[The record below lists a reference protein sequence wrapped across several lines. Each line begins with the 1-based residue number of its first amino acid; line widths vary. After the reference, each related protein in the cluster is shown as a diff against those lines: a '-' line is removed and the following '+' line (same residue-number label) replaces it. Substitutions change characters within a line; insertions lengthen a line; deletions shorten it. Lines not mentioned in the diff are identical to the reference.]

1 MRVFKK
7 LLALVLI
14 INITCGMCPELA
26 QLAHG
31 AGTAAL
37 TVSGYENKKLT
48 ISWNTANVKSVQLK
62 YHKPAAGDTAQYVDV
77 AADPSG
83 ASQTM
88 SSVTIDGIEPDYIY
102 DITVDMYDSAG
113 GEPGVGGV
121 VGNLIASG
129 SVNCLPKIS
138 FNAGIVYQQ
147 PVENAG
153 GGSESGIMPALK
165 VSWNIPKV
173 YDGAAGYVPMDSVTS
188 FQMLNSGIEKFN
200 YKITVADSSN
210 RADVDVAWQ
219 SGTYVASVAGDG
231 TRTSEVKKD
240 GNSYY
245 FYLLGI
251 KEDGAALPT
260 TAQVGSNSY
269 GDPSNGDA
277 DKVLPE
283 DISDI
288 GDNAYV
294 LPHKDIRPGTVYYM
308 RLNTLPLNASGTYI
322 NCLSSGPLGNLA
334 TMGEL
339 SYVYTPIRFAL
350 TKDSL
355 DNVNVKIYRINKG
368 NLNMPQLYYEVQL
381 CSFPS
386 DQDSDWNQGAFKDKG
401 KVMDGTYFTGLYQY
415 TLIEGI
421 SPENTVYYRVVVKSN
436 GTGDRLESL
445 KTPYIIKNDMSR
457 PPIPR
462 NVSAV
467 AKADVVNKTSDVT
480 ISWDKPAQWDQI
492 KAVTDPDEDIVFH
505 FILNINQNDL
515 DSSVTYPLEAG
526 GEKYGNFNV
535 KYRLT
540 GYVSA
545 HAPDSV
551 LIDRG
556 DRLEFTMKGA
566 DLFKGI
572 RWVGPEE
579 DLNDPPEAD
588 VDGNLYPDF
597 LLTNKTYY
605 LQVYTTKGE
614 NQGYYDAKNT
624 LGYMSDRSVTT
635 SFTTIA
641 ATQKD
646 VPLPGNFKT
655 ASQPAEDTI
664 VLQFDKVNI
673 NWDDYSF
680 NHTVNDRVYYDLY
693 MSTRTD
699 PESFVRIGTTEYMN
713 TPSDDTISDIDF
725 QNADNAQLSYIR
737 AGISDFRAGVGG
749 YTDPVSGIYIEP
761 YEIFGDGLKSNT
773 TYYFKVKTRL
783 YVENPLYPLNPAV
796 STSILSVTTDR
807 DEMQDPD
814 DAADRPI
821 APADFDVAL
830 DAEGNLMLTGQS
842 VTFTWAK
849 REDAV
854 RYSLVC
860 TSKEVGRREDVSLLY
875 DSDGIYKSFIDYFGD
890 LDNDIDGDSRSFTLD
905 PALNLTENQSPKID
919 AYTFEYDGAT
929 EMYTLSINK
938 WLFPNKLYYFSLR
951 AEIWD
956 GAVNEKQSVW
966 ISVPVTTTQVEAPT
980 LLEPVNDAQL
990 GFWWKGE
997 LSRQAE
1003 EYKIYLR
1010 EDGDSEYTLLTRTQY
1025 TAIKDGDIFYGRIPK
1040 LDTDTLY
1047 DIKVCVG
1054 TGDTLVRQLSL
1065 KTRDAYHELEVRWRG
1080 IPLDDYT
1087 GFEIAIKTPEAGEYT
1102 ILEASDLELF
1112 QNVNLK
1118 NPGNNNSVPARQY
1131 AEKTVQ
1137 TLDTDYYMYYA
1148 RIKTV
1153 TVKYADGTVVKEP
1166 LKSNMKYYI
1175 KVRTVKNDPLNE
1187 SLPEEEQRPPA
1198 YSKYAGPVDS
1208 RTEFSQDDY
1217 DDDDD
1222 DLNKEATY
1230 LDRVSRLEEALYWR
1244 VEMSST
1250 KATKILLK
1258 GDRVSNVIEG
1268 SPDTPC
1274 VIDISTLKP
1283 TISVDVIYV
1292 PLVVANVLNAQNGS
1306 LVIKTVEAEY
1316 IINPGTFDV
1325 ENMAEIDV
1333 VEKKW
1338 GVKDVFLK
1346 LTVTRGDYPASTLP
1360 QGPALVSK
1368 VNDFE
1373 VQVLGSS
1380 KTDEALKKEFYDKM
1394 YNDKTGI
1401 VKQKRDM
1408 LSNPYFDNTGTKEK
1422 LNAFM
1427 DQLIKET
1434 ESELSDYISRTVEG
1448 TNGSGGMIL
1457 AKEYMTSFG
1466 SAMRVKLA
1474 YAAKKGINTPYVNY
1488 DGVDKWQKLTKNISR
1503 PASNALVLSA
1513 ERTGKY
1519 GVFAVITAA
1528 SDLPVNYWAKE
1539 SIDKFLSKYD
1549 LRDVFTGIDKS
1560 FNPEMNVSVEE
1571 MVLLYE
1577 KVMAKTEAN
1586 AGSDIKQK
1594 VSKMGL
1600 NGIVSTAGLK
1610 KDITRQEASAIFIK
1624 VYCSGKGLNSQSL
1637 RPSKNIFISDEDD
1650 IGSKYYSSAMM
1661 TIDLKVMSTDETGSF
1676 KPKSSITRAQVID
1689 SMVKVMGL

>member
-1 MRVFKK
+1 MRIFKK

-14 INITCGMCPELA
+14 INITYGMCPNLA

-37 TVSGYENKKLT
+37 IVSGYENKRLT
-48 ISWNTANVKSVQLK
+48 IRWNTANVRSVQLK

-77 AADPSG
+77 AVSASG

-88 SSVTIDGIEPDYIY
+88 SSVTIDEIESDYIY
-102 DITVDMYDSAG
+102 DIAVSMYDAAG
-113 GEPGVGGV
+113 GESGTGI
-121 VGNLIASG
+121 LIATG

-138 FNAGIVYQQ
+138 FNAEIVHQQ
-147 PVENAG
+147 PVENTG
-153 GGSESGIMPALK
+153 GGSESGIMPSLK

-173 YDGAAGYVPMDSVTS
+173 YDGSAGYIPMDSVTS
-188 FQMLNSGIEKFN
+188 FQMLNSGIESFN
-200 YKITVADSSN
+200 YKVTVADSSN
-210 RADVDVAWQ
+210 RADVDIAWQ
-219 SGTYVASVAGDG
+219 SGGGYTARVAGDSS
-231 TRTSEVKKD
+231 RTSGVKRD

-251 KEDGAALPT
+251 KEDGAVLPT
-260 TAQVGSNSY
+260 TAQVAANSY
-269 GDPSNGDA
+269 GNPSDGEL
-277 DKVLPE
+277 DKVLP
-283 DISDI
+283 DAISGI
-288 GDNAYV
+288 GDNNFV

-386 DQDSDWNQGAFKDKG
+386 DQDSDWNQGAFRDKG
-401 KVMDGTYFTGLYQY
+401 KVMDGTYFTGPYQY

-421 SPENTVYYRVVVKSN
+421 SPENEVFYRVVVKSN
-436 GTGDRLESL
+436 ATSDRLESL
-445 KTPYIIKNDMSR
+445 KTPYTIRNDISR

-462 NVSAV
+462 NVLAV

-480 ISWDKPAQWDQI
+480 ISWDKPSQWDQI
-492 KAVTDPDEDIVFH
+492 KTITDPDQDIVFH

-526 GEKYGNFNV
+526 GETYGSFNV
-535 KYRLT
+535 KYRLM
-540 GYVSA
+540 GYVNARAGSI
-545 HAPDSV
+545 
-551 LIDRG
+551 IDRG
-556 DRLEFTMKGA
+556 SRLEFTMKGA

-572 RWVGPEE
+572 QWDDTEQDFNPNET
-579 DLNDPPEAD
+579 DA
-588 VDGNLYPDF
+588 DGNVYPDF

-614 NQGYYDAKNT
+614 NRGHYDAKNT
-624 LGYMSDRSVTT
+624 QGYMSDRSVTT
-635 SFTTIA
+635 SFTTVA
-641 ATQKD
+641 AAQKD

-655 ASQPAEDTI
+655 ASQPTEDTI

-680 NHTVNDRVYYDLY
+680 NHTANDRVYYDLY
-693 MSTRTD
+693 MSTRTA
-699 PESFVRIGTTEYMN
+699 PESFVMIGTTQRMN
-713 TPSDDTISDIDF
+713 TPSDDERSDIAF
-725 QNADNAQLSYIR
+725 QNVDNTQLSYIR
-737 AGISDFRAGVGG
+737 AGISSFRAGVG
-749 YTDPVSGIYIEP
+749 YTDPASGVYIDP
-761 YEIFGDGLKSNT
+761 YDIFGEGLKSNT

-783 YVENPLYPLNPAV
+783 FIEHPLYPLNPAV

-821 APADFDVAL
+821 APADFDIAL
-830 DAEGNLMLTGQS
+830 DGEGNFMLTGQS

-849 REDAV
+849 RENAV

-875 DSDGIYKSFIDYFGD
+875 DSDGIYKSFIDYFGN
-890 LDNDIDGDSRSFTLD
+890 LDKNIDGDSRSFTLD
-905 PALNLTENQSPKID
+905 PALNLTENQNPKID
-919 AYTFEYDGAT
+919 AYTFAYNGVT
-929 EMYTLSINK
+929 ETYTLSINK

-956 GAVNEKQSVW
+956 GAVNQKQSVW
-966 ISVPVTTTQVEAPT
+966 ISIPVTTTQVEAPT
-980 LLEPVNDAQL
+980 FLEPVNDAQL
-990 GFWWKGE
+990 GFWWRGE
-997 LSRQAE
+997 LSKQAE
-1003 EYKIYLR
+1003 EYKIYLKKS
-1010 EDGDSEYTLLTRTQY
+1010 EDSEYTLLTRTQY
-1025 TAIKDGDIFYGRIPK
+1025 TAIKDGSIFYGRIPK
-1040 LDTDTLY
+1040 LKTDTLY
-1047 DIKVCVG
+1047 DIKVCIG
-1054 TGDTLVRQLSL
+1054 TQDTLIRQLSL
-1065 KTRDAYHELEVRWRG
+1065 KTRDAYHELEVKWRG

-1102 ILEASDLELF
+1102 VLEPSDLEVF

-1118 NPGNNNSVPARQY
+1118 TPGNNNLVPARQY

-1137 TLDTDYYMYYA
+1137 TLGTDYYMYYA

-1175 KVRTVKNDPLNE
+1175 KVRTVKNDPLND
-1187 SLPEEEQRPPA
+1187 SLPEESQRPSA

-1217 DDDDD
+1217 DDEDDD
-1222 DLNKEATY
+1222 TNKEATY
-1230 LDRVSRLEEALYWR
+1230 LDRVSKLEEALYWR

-1283 TISVDVIYV
+1283 AISVDVIYV
-1292 PLVVANVLNAQNGS
+1292 PLIVANVLNAQNGS
-1306 LVIKTVEAEY
+1306 LVVKTVEAEY
-1316 IINPGTFDV
+1316 TINPGTLDV
-1325 ENMAEIDV
+1325 ENMAEIKA
-1333 VEKKW
+1333 VEKKS
-1338 GVKDVFLK
+1338 GVKEVFFK

-1360 QGPALVSK
+1360 QGATLASK
-1368 VNDFE
+1368 VNDLE

-1408 LSNPYFDNTGTKEK
+1408 LSNPYFDNTQTKQK

-1434 ESELSDYISRTVEG
+1434 ESELSDYIGRTVEG
-1448 TNGSGGMIL
+1448 TNGSGGMVV

-1466 SAMRVKLA
+1466 NAMRVKLV
-1474 YAAKKGINTPYVNY
+1474 YTVKKGINTPYVNY
-1488 DGVDKWQKLTKNISR
+1488 DGVDRWQKLTKNISR

-1549 LRDVFTGIDKS
+1549 LRGVFAGVDKS

-1586 AGSDIKQK
+1586 AGADIKQK

-1600 NGIVSTAGLK
+1600 NGIVNTAGLK

-1624 VYCSGKGLNSQSL
+1624 VYCSNKGLNSQNL
-1637 RPSKNIFISDEDD
+1637 RPSKNIFVSDEDD
-1650 IGSKYYSSAMM
+1650 IGSKYYSSVMM

-1676 KPKSSITRAQVID
+1676 KPKSSITRAQAID